1 MHVIQIDFASPVY
14 DEGFKLRQNNFFEPY
29 QATIE
34 LEEIAAEADYI
45 HWGIYT
51 DQAKLVGV
59 AVQFSNQDRKTA
71 TLRQLVCQ
79 TMAEEQKVELLN
91 AVEAVFRDFGYKK
104 LTIHTPQEAITSYT
118 TQEYI
123 EKGAPLELYG
133 ISQQLVQKKL

>member
-79 TMAEEQKVELLN
+79 AMPEEQKVELLA

-104 LTIHTPQEAITSYT
+104 LVIHAPQEAVVSYT
-118 TQEYI
+118 AQEYV

-133 ISQQLVQKKL
+133 ISQQLVQKKF